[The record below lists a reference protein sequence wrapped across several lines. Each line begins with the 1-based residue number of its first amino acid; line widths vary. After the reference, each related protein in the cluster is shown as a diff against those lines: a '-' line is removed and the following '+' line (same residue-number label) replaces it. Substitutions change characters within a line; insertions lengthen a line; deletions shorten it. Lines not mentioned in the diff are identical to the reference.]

1 MLVRGRV
8 LLAPPCAARRLH
20 GSCAARRDPLA
31 DVLGLAEG
39 SSPPATPAAGAEEST
54 GPRLLRRTLAPQ
66 CRLIIMRSA
75 ESSPSGSLAA
85 EKERPL
91 SKRGR
96 RDAPR
101 VAAEL
106 QRKGWAPRAVVM
118 SDSVRATETWTRMA
132 PALDKAPDSGN
143 VHTSALLAC
152 LVGCRVEPDASP
164 AAGLRRS
171 SSGADTVQQALLKVD
186 GGGDSG
192 RDSSSLAR
200 RPPAP
205 RQRDPLADLLGLGE
219 SPTSGSDAAAP
230 LPQPGPVLLLGHN
243 PGLEQAIVQL
253 IGRDGLD
260 DIVLKSGTAALL
272 EISAASWSEALLHD
286 NDNVHDEQ
294 AEALWRLRGLIVPDE
309 LSDDVPGLPPRR
321 FQLSEV
327 QKLKAPKLSKE
338 DNWIR

>member
-1 MLVRGRV
+1 MLVRCRV
-8 LLAPPCAARRLH
+8 LLALPCAAGAGHRRLH
-20 GSCAARRDPLA
+20 GCCAARRDPLA

-39 SSPPATPAAGAEEST
+39 SSPPAKPAAGAEAST
-54 GPRLLRRTLAPQ
+54 GPRLLRCTLAPQ

-75 ESSPSGSLAA
+75 ESSPSRSLAA

-106 QRKGWAPRAVVM
+106 QRKGWDPRAVVM
-118 SDSVRATETWTRMA
+118 SDSVRATETWARMA

-152 LVGCRVEPDASP
+152 LVEPDASP
-164 AAGLRRS
+164 AAGLRHS
-171 SSGADTVQQALLKVD
+171 SSGADTVRQALLQVD

-219 SPTSGSDAAAP
+219 SPASGSDAAAP

-243 PGLEQAIVQL
+243 PGLEQALVQM

-286 NDNVHDEQ
+286 MHDEQ
-294 AEALWRLRGLIVPDE
+294 AEPLWRLRGLIVPDE
-309 LSDDVPGLPPRR
+309 LSDDVPGLPPQR
-321 FQLSEV
+321 FQMSEV